1 MSYTIENVKE
11 WFLPLEV
18 LNNNKRVGN
27 HLESLV
33 KYGNNLV
40 KSPSQRDRAW
50 AVIFTECLF
59 VVKTISDDEVKQYK
73 NKFIKNC
80 GETEDKL
87 NNMTK
92 KEFVE
97 LFAKIMSEI
106 FKEEAEEEQRN
117 LDAQQKQQ
125 THQQDREQPQQ
136 QQPVIYDKNDC
147 GPGETYNSY
156 SKKCHDNSKHMDGGS
171 KKKSRKRTIARKTRR
186 SRRSRRTPR
195 AFTRKYKKYN
205 KR

>member
-1 MSYTIENVKE
+1 MSLYTIENVKE

-40 KSPSQRDRAW
+40 KSPSQGDRAW

-59 VVKTISDDEVKQYK
+59 DVKTIPDDKVEYYK
-73 NKFIKNC
+73 KEFIKKC
-80 GETEDKL
+80 GETEDNL
-87 NNMTK
+87 NKMTK

-106 FKEEAEEEQRN
+106 FNKEAEQEQRD
-117 LDAQQKQQ
+117 LDAQKEQEER
-125 THQQDREQPQQ
+125 DRAQELEER
-136 QQPVIYDKNDC
+136 Y
-147 GPGETYNSY
+147 TYN
-156 SKKCHDNSKHMDGGS
+156 HPPNTRGGS

-186 SRRSRRTPR
+186 SRRTPR